1 VTPVKHPYPTS
12 STLPKSLAA
21 AVCVVAALSLA
32 APARAGGLYANE
44 MGTPEMG
51 TAGVGAEAAALDA
64 STAIPIYNPA
74 GMTRLEGNQI
84 IVAGGALSPAVEFE
98 SAPLTTFSGGDG
110 GQAGLPV
117 PILTAAYVH
126 SFTERF
132 KFGVA
137 TFGVAGAAM
146 EYDSDWVGRK
156 EAQEVEIAALSLS
169 PTLAYR
175 VTDWFSIGG
184 GVNIIATSLR
194 MQVEGLRPES
204 EITIDGTDT
213 EVTFNLSALFEPSE
227 RTRIGVT
234 YFSES
239 EFDYAGDVV
248 RNPGD
253 LTAPVN
259 TTFTLAQFV
268 RVGLYHDVSEKAAIL
283 FSFGWED
290 WSALDE
296 QFVSVESLGTAGI
309 ARNWEDTY
317 RFGVGLHYRVADAW
331 LLRFGVNHDS
341 SPTRAKDR
349 TADLPVDEQTRFG
362 AGFQNERGERFS
374 WGAELLYADLGDAD
388 IASLGLQ
395 GNLVGDYKSNDYFGA
410 AFNVQWRF

>member
-1 VTPVKHPYPTS
+1 MKLSHPTS
-12 STLPKSLAA
+12 SALSTSLAA
-21 AVCVVAALSLA
+21 AVCVLAALTLV
-32 APARAGGLYANE
+32 APALAGGLYANE

-51 TAGVGAEAAALDA
+51 TAGAGGEAAAMDA
-64 STAIPIYNPA
+64 STAIPFYNPA

-84 IVAGGALSPAVEFE
+84 IVAGGVLSPTTEFD

-110 GQAGLPV
+110 GQAGLSV
-117 PILTAAYVH
+117 PILTAAFVY

-137 TFGVAGAAM
+137 GYGLSGAGL

-156 EAQEVEIAALSLS
+156 QAQEVEIAALALS

-175 VTDWFSIGG
+175 VSDWFSIGG

-194 MQVEGLRPES
+194 MQVEGLLPDS
-204 EITIDGTDT
+204 EITIDGTDS
-213 EVTFNLSALFEPSE
+213 EVSYNLSALFEPGE
-227 RTRIGVT
+227 TTRIGVT

-248 RNPGD
+248 RDPRD

-259 TTFTLAQFV
+259 TTLTLAQFV
-268 RVGLYHDVSEKAAIL
+268 RVGLYQDVSEKAAIL
-283 FSFGWED
+283 LSLGWED
-290 WSALDE
+290 WSALGE
-296 QFVSVESLGTAGI
+296 QFVTVGELGTASI
-309 ARNWEDTY
+309 SRNWEDTY
-317 RFGVGLHYRVADAW
+317 RFGVGLHYRLYERW

-349 TADLPVDEQTRFG
+349 TADLPVDEQMRLG
-362 AGFQNERGERFS
+362 AGFQNERSDRFS

-388 IASLGLQ
+388 IASLGVL
-395 GNLVGDYKSNDYFGA
+395 GNLVGDYKNNNYFGA
-410 AFNVQWRF
+410 ALNLQWRF